1 MNEVYMHT
9 KTTRKEQSV
18 ICLQHMEEK
27 FSGLTVRKKGCA
39 RTQHGVPTNQL
50 ANMDGPNVR
59 RRQPRLWYI
68 GAEEKF
74 IVEYQQHME
83 EQFMVL
89 GDQIKALATQIS
101 NLCGHNEIGFRNPF
115 TERQTQGRQHLAQAH
130 ANRRVRRFKLDT
142 LEFQGCLQPKEFIV
156 TEKLE
161 KFNKKKVTKEAAEIR
176 SQSVEAEG
184 DGFIEEDCSVDWA
197 SPTIYDTYP
206 DKEMSYIH
214 QVDFL
219 RVDAILSKTFNQ
231 SCDEIYGVET
241 TFLSKSKGVFVSSF
255 GILMAYGKGQAQE
268 KHDKSTWQSGVWGV
282 HDKYQGMLMI
292 KSVTFIMGSGL
303 VVILRNGEW
312 NELTGHPKDHGKGS
326 PNSKANYLQ
335 PREDDV
341 D

>member
-1 MNEVYMHT
+1 MVSDLISPNGSWNLPLLVSLFT
-9 KTTRKEQSV
+9 SPGVKEIPKIPISPN
-18 ICLQHMEEK
+18 LSTN
-27 FSGLTVRKKGCA
+27 FLWTPSSNGLFLPA
-39 RTQHGVPTNQL
+39 QL
-50 ANMDGPNVR
+50 
-59 RRQPRLWYI
+59 I
-68 GAEEKF
+68 G
-74 IVEYQQHME
+74 Y
-83 EQFMVL
+83 L
-89 GDQIKALATQIS
+89 GS
-101 NLCGHNEIGFRNPF
+101 EGFDLIPF

-142 LEFQGCLQPKEFIV
+142 PEFQGCLQPKEFIV

-161 KFNKKKVTKEAAEIR
+161 KFDKKKVTKEAAEIR